1 MIVLKVPY
9 ADKDAAKALGA
20 RWDAKRKTWYVPDG
34 AAAAP
39 FERWLPAG
47 GASEAA
53 AAVKPG
59 RVDSTASKAVAGEHY
74 LELAHDCNPFVV
86 CTECRPA
93 LEASGW
99 AAARRTLLEAI
110 AALK

>member
-39 FERWLPAG
+39 FERWLPPA
-47 GASEAA
+47 GASQAEAG
-53 AAVKPG
+53 KPG
-59 RVDSTASKAVAGEHY
+59 RVDSYAGKAVAGEHY
-74 LELAHDCNPFVV
+74 VELEHDCNPFAV
-86 CTECRPA
+86 CPQCGPV

-99 AAARRTLLEAI
+99 AAARRHLLEAI